1 MRRATAVAMQNELSM
16 YVVIHLKASRRQEG
30 LPWGFGFRPL
40 DYFNFALC
48 LDSCL
53 GPDMP

>member
-1 MRRATAVAMQNELSM
+1 M
-16 YVVIHLKASRRQEG
+16 YVVIHLKASRHQAG

-40 DYFNFALC
+40 DHFNFALC

-53 GPDMP
+53 GSEMRDLMKDRKS